1 MFSHNYIEKHVL
13 VSDRDITSLIKAE
26 WQAVRSNQVRLED
39 LDAPISLFPNSCCGI
54 LFLGHYALASNGHW
68 LMRAV
73 TDGPSLD
80 YNVSHFF
87 YDYIEDDV
95 FENVNPFHEEGI
107 GVREMLAVTGIQPR
121 FSLKIRPQDI
131 KDFIEQLVPAIRERR
146 ICSFKAKPLAGT
158 TVIEVTIESK
168 KGEVLADVIRLPEI
182 ITSAFTSWSV
192 NCSYIHKIASILTT
206 FTDVVVLEFNG
217 YEQDPIIF
225 RIPSTDGKY
234 DVLTF
239 VLGQYFITKEA
250 KT

>member
-1 MFSHNYIEKHVL
+1 MYSHNYIEKHLL

-39 LDAPISLFPNSCCGI
+39 LDASTSLFPNSCCGI
-54 LFLGHYALASNGHW
+54 LFLGHHALASNGHW
-68 LMRAV
+68 LMHAV

-95 FENVNPFHEEGI
+95 FENINPFHEEGVC
-107 GVREMLAVTGIQPR
+107 VREMLNVIDTPSR
-121 FSLKIRPQDI
+121 FSLKIKPQDI

-146 ICSFKAKPLAGT
+146 ICSFKARPLAGT
-158 TVIEVTIESK
+158 TVSEVTIESK

-182 ITSAFTSWSV
+182 ITSAFTPWSV

-206 FTDVVVLEFNG
+206 FTDVVTLEFNG
-217 YEQDPIIF
+217 GRHDPIIF
-225 RIPSTDGKY
+225 RVSSAAGSY
-234 DVLTF
+234 AVLTF
-239 VLGQYFITKEA
+239 VLGQYFIGTK
-250 KT
+250 